1 MGMVTV
7 VVRRKQWLFNPLC
20 LSRVEDTDQQI
31 ETGIYRKGV
40 TVMFM
45 YRLDAQYNTQ
55 YKMFVPINHQEHNI
69 AYIYTFI
76 VGFIGTFRQYSN
88 TTYKRKAY
96 ICRNIHLDIK
106 Y

>member
-1 MGMVTV
+1 MVSV

-20 LSRVEDTDQQI
+20 LSRVEDADQRF
-31 ETGIYRKGV
+31 ETGRKGV

-88 TTYKRKAY
+88 TVTRKAY
-96 ICRNIHLDIK
+96 YIETFIWT
-106 Y
+106 